1 MIDQRLPN
9 AAEMLGKSTRQAV
22 LYNLGARYSSRDLA
36 SGAGMAQ
43 SLCSEA
49 GIRGIPVHRRL
60 TPQIGVGMYEPH
72 RAQSGQANE
81 RTQ

>member
-1 MIDQRLPN
+1 MSIARKEERQCDGRGASMIDQRLPN

-22 LYNLGARYSSRDLA
+22 LHNLGARYSSRDLA

-49 GIRGIPVHRRL
+49 GIRGIPVKTDTHARGR
-60 TPQIGVGMYEPH
+60 G
-72 RAQSGQANE
+72 
-81 RTQ
+81 